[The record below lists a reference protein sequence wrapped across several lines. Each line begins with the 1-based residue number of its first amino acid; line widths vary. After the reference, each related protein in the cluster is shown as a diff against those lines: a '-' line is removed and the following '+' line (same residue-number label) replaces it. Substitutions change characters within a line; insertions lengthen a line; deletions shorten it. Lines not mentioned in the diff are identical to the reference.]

1 MNQSIAAGGVR
12 RPDIVLRQ
20 PYWVVI
26 ELVLGAG
33 LAATHF
39 LATSSGSFWWDVT
52 GGGAIGA
59 LVSMIYLLAYRYEV
73 QSGRITVRELWSRRR
88 PVELTRLTTV
98 TAPPRPENFP
108 LRMAG
113 WRRFLVL
120 EDDQGLKVKLNF
132 SGTRRGPRRQ
142 LLTAIEPYVLA
153 DGVARTGLVREA
165 LDGQLWWPRPR
176 PGS

>member
-12 RPDIVLRQ
+12 RPEIVLRQ
-20 PYWVVI
+20 PYWAVI

-33 LAATHF
+33 LAVTHF

-59 LVSMIYLLAYRYEV
+59 LVSMVYMLAYRYEV
-73 QSGRITVRELWSRRR
+73 QSGRITVRDLWSRRR
-88 PVELTRLTTV
+88 SVDLTRLTTV
-98 TAPPRPENFP
+98 TAPPRPETF
-108 LRMAG
+108 LQRKAG

-120 EDDQGLKVKLNF
+120 EDEQGLQVKLNF
-132 SGTRRGPRRQ
+132 SGTQRGPRRQ

-153 DGVARTGLVREA
+153 GGVSRTGLVREA

-176 PGS
+176 LRS